1 LTEENWG
8 LKYAKEKEAIAKSL
22 ETINTSYTEV
32 LIPLVTTL
40 SDIRATNSGI
50 VDVQAGN
57 VQENRVNEI
66 DENFD
71 NTSGELLKMLEALEE
86 ITGKLVAAS
95 NLDSRK
101 QQFRTKAETLIM
113 VPLGLVFSII
123 FAIVIIRAIRIPLQK
138 SVLLSRAIAEGDLT
152 VKLEIDQKDEVGEL
166 VSALATMNYKL
177 NEIVQNIRVGTESI
191 AAASGQISS
200 SSQILSQ
207 GATEQ
212 ASSTE
217 EVSSSMEEMASN
229 IQQNMDNARQ
239 TESISSTATS
249 SMLAMSK
256 IAIESFES
264 IQTIAEKITII
275 NDIAFQTNLLALN
288 AAVEAARAGEHG
300 RGFAVV
306 AAEVRKLAERSK
318 VAATE
323 IEILSKRSLKVTEE
337 SKHLLD
343 TLVPEIQKTSQLV
356 QEISSACAEQNSGA
370 DQINSAIQQLNLV
383 TQQNAASSEELATS
397 AEELSSQAESLK
409 EAVSFFRID
418 GGNNFNRKKSST
430 SPSSTQH
437 SAKSSRTI
445 SNSKL
450 NLSLQPTES
459 SMANLHN
466 A

>member
-1 LTEENWG
+1 
-8 LKYAKEKEAIAKSL
+8 
-22 ETINTSYTEV
+22 
-32 LIPLVTTL
+32 
-40 SDIRATNSGI
+40 
-50 VDVQAGN
+50 
-57 VQENRVNEI
+57 
-66 DENFD
+66 
-71 NTSGELLKMLEALEE
+71 
-86 ITGKLVAAS
+86 
-95 NLDSRK
+95 
-101 QQFRTKAETLIM
+101 
-113 VPLGLVFSII
+113 
-123 FAIVIIRAIRIPLQK
+123 
-138 SVLLSRAIAEGDLT
+138 
-152 VKLEIDQKDEVGEL
+152 
-166 VSALATMNYKL
+166 
-177 NEIVQNIRVGTESI
+177 
-191 AAASGQISS
+191 
-200 SSQILSQ
+200 
-207 GATEQ
+207 
-212 ASSTE
+212 
-217 EVSSSMEEMASN
+217 
-229 IQQNMDNARQ
+229 
-239 TESISSTATS
+239 
-249 SMLAMSK
+249 
-256 IAIESFES
+256 
-264 IQTIAEKITII
+264 
-275 NDIAFQTNLLALN
+275 
-288 AAVEAARAGEHG
+288 
-300 RGFAVV
+300 
-306 AAEVRKLAERSK
+306 